1 MERGRDRA
9 RDLEAATHNADERP
23 SGIER
28 RGVSTEEQTEAVGQ
42 TSLGLRLN
50 HQIELSAEVVNSDSA
65 VVRLTT
71 RAREGTTI
79 VLSVLQMR
87 AVSAFL
93 NELIREA
100 ERR

>member
-50 HQIELSAEVVNSDSA
+50 HQIELCADVVNGESA

-71 RAREGTTI
+71 RAREETTI

>member
-1 MERGRDRA
+1 
-9 RDLEAATHNADERP
+9 
-23 SGIER
+23 
-28 RGVSTEEQTEAVGQ
+28 
-42 TSLGLRLN
+42 
-50 HQIELSAEVVNSDSA
+50 
-65 VVRLTT
+65 VRLTT

>member
-1 MERGRDRA
+1 MRGDGRPPTD
-9 RDLEAATHNADERP
+9 NADERP
-23 SGIER
+23 PDIER
-28 RGVSTEEQTEAVGQ
+28 RETSTGEVGA

>member
-1 MERGRDRA
+1 ME
-9 RDLEAATHNADERP
+9 AD
-23 SGIER
+23 
-28 RGVSTEEQTEAVGQ
+28 GQ

-50 HQIELSAEVVNSDSA
+50 HQVELSADVANNESA

-71 RAREGTTI
+71 RGRESTTI

>member
-1 MERGRDRA
+1 M
-9 RDLEAATHNADERP
+9 
-23 SGIER
+23 
-28 RGVSTEEQTEAVGQ
+28 TEEIGQ